1 MSVTIEMPKLSDT
14 MSVGT
19 VVKWHKNE
27 GDMVVNGDTL
37 AEIETDKATMELE
50 NFEDGILLKILV
62 EEGEEAP
69 IGSPLALVGEEGEGV
84 NAPEAKAAVAS
95 PEPAEGTVENP
106 VLENSGKDVEQVV
119 AAVDHLPNED
129 TVTDFDSP
137 ESKYDL
143 REQDAAPSGNH
154 IRISPIARKIASEKN
169 LDLSQIKGSGPFGR
183 IVKKDVIDIE
193 ITHNKT
199 MATQPQGIES
209 ELSQSFSSKSS
220 SVQNG
225 LLTSR
230 AVPLSGIRSVIA
242 KRLSESKSTIPHFYL
257 QREINIK
264 PLLDTRIALN
274 ENAERKSTLSASSF
288 NKLTLNDL
296 ILKACAE
303 SIKWHPE
310 INTSWG
316 ENEIIFHDSVELA
329 FGVAIEG
336 GLLTPVIRKADTL
349 SLTDISLEA
358 KKLIALARS
367 KKLLPEAMS
376 GSTFTVTNLGMY
388 GVDFFSG
395 IINPPNAAILSVG
408 SSKKKPVLDKC
419 GKIVAGETLT
429 LGLSCD
435 HRLVDGAI
443 GASFLY
449 SLANN
454 LENPACMLV

>member
-1 MSVTIEMPKLSDT
+1 MTSFLTILPK
-14 MSVGT
+14 G
-19 VVKWHKNE
+19 
-27 GDMVVNGDTL
+27 
-37 AEIETDKATMELE
+37 
-50 NFEDGILLKILV
+50 
-62 EEGEEAP
+62 
-69 IGSPLALVGEEGEGV
+69 
-84 NAPEAKAAVAS
+84 
-95 PEPAEGTVENP
+95 PEP
-106 VLENSGKDVEQVV
+106 L
-119 AAVDHLPNED
+119 
-129 TVTDFDSP
+129 
-137 ESKYDL
+137 
-143 REQDAAPSGNH
+143 
-154 IRISPIARKIASEKN
+154 IW
-169 LDLSQIKGSGPFGR
+169 
-183 IVKKDVIDIE
+183 
-193 ITHNKT
+193 
-199 MATQPQGIES
+199 
-209 ELSQSFSSKSS
+209 
-220 SVQNG
+220 
-225 LLTSR
+225 
-230 AVPLSGIRSVIA
+230 
-242 KRLSESKSTIPHFYL
+242 
-257 QREINIK
+257 
-264 PLLDTRIALN
+264 DTRIALN